1 MSIHSRLGRKLD
13 STEKKIPKPQY
24 SSSKVNVKSRLDMRR
39 EKSDENLNNSNN
51 SKGNR
56 LSLGGIKS
64 RLGAGVKVLSSKSDV
79 VIPET
84 KKIVLKRMIKST
96 KEEDAKKEV
105 VKRRKWNTG
114 SVKNRLGD
122 SNTSETNTSD
132 NELKKIVIVRHIG
145 EDSKKPIKT
154 EKQGESTSNE
164 NRSPIKSTLSRINRI
179 IENKRETQEQ
189 GGSDTGVRKK
199 ELNKL
204 NIWSSRVAESIAAV
218 KPTKKESDIGM

>member
-1 MSIHSRLGRKLD
+1 
-13 STEKKIPKPQY
+13 
-24 SSSKVNVKSRLDMRR
+24 
-39 EKSDENLNNSNN
+39 LNNSNN
-51 SKGNR
+51 SKGNK
-56 LSLGGIKS
+56 LSSGGIKS
-64 RLGAGVKVLSSKSDV
+64 RLGAGVKVSSSKPDL

-84 KKIVLKRMIKST
+84 NKILFKRTIKSNE
-96 KEEDAKKEV
+96 EEDRKKEV

-122 SNTSETNTSD
+122 TSETNTSD

-154 EKQGESTSNE
+154 ERQGESTSNE
-164 NRSPIKSTLSRINRI
+164 NKSQIKSTLSRINRI

-189 GGSDTGVRKK
+189 GVSDTGVRKK
-199 ELNKL
+199 QWNKL
-204 NIWSSRVAESIAAV
+204 SVWSSRVAESIAAV

>member
-1 MSIHSRLGRKLD
+1 MGRKLD
-13 STEKKIPKPQY
+13 STEKKIPKPQN
-24 SSSKVNVKSRLDMRR
+24 SRGKVNVKSRLDLKKV
-39 EKSDENLNNSNN
+39 KSDESLNNSNN
-51 SKGNR
+51 SKGNK
-56 LSLGGIKS
+56 LSGGIKS
-64 RLGAGVKVLSSKSDV
+64 RLGAGAKVSSSKSDV
-79 VIPET
+79 VIPDT
-84 KKIVLKRMIKST
+84 KKIVLKRTIKST

-122 SNTSETNTSD
+122 NSSETNTSD

-164 NRSPIKSTLSRINRI
+164 NKSQIKSTLSRINRI

-189 GGSDTGVRKK
+189 GGSDTGGRKK
-199 ELNKL
+199 EWNKL
-204 NIWSSRVAESIAAV
+204 SVWSSRVAESIAAV

>member
-13 STEKKIPKPQY
+13 STEKKIPKPQN
-24 SSSKVNVKSRLDMRR
+24 SSSKVNVKSRLDMKK

-51 SKGNR
+51 SKGNK
-56 LSLGGIKS
+56 LSSGGIKS
-64 RLGAGVKVLSSKSDV
+64 RLGAGVKVSSSKPGL

-84 KKIVLKRMIKST
+84 NKILFKRTIKNN
-96 KEEDAKKEV
+96 EEQDRKKEV

-122 SNTSETNTSD
+122 TSETNTSD

-154 EKQGESTSNE
+154 ERQGENKSQ
-164 NRSPIKSTLSRINRI
+164 IKSTLSRINRI

-189 GGSDTGVRKK
+189 GVSDTGVRKK
-199 ELNKL
+199 QWNKL
-204 NIWSSRVAESIAAV
+204 SVWSSRVAESIAAV